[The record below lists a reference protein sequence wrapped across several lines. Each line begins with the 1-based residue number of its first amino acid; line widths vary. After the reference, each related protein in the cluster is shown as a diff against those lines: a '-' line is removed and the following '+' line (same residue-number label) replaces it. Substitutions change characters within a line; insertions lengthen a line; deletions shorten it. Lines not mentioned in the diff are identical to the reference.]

1 MLDDDYGGVAGP
13 DDEPTMPNG
22 AQGSGRRP
30 GALRRDG
37 WAPEISK
44 DLLVVLMKHRTCREG
59 TIERSRTIE
68 RSARSRRDE
77 LKQTIICSRE
87 LLLEAFERLCFTG
100 HCWCPSP

>member
-1 MLDDDYGGVAGP
+1 MLDDDYGGVASP

-59 TIERSRTIE
+59 WMCLSTQHISNGLLDAMDGTG
-68 RSARSRRDE
+68 RRMHQAGKD
-77 LKQTIICSRE
+77 C
-87 LLLEAFERLCFTG
+87 
-100 HCWCPSP
+100 